1 MKRLITVLMLSSI
14 LFLSFRTNVYADT
27 KAEAAAQTAEET
39 LEETEDAA
47 EKTTVEGPGFDTQ
60 EEAVTNY
67 IIGLIDGSVE
77 EMLSAC
83 AVETYVDNYDPE
95 KQIARIGAL
104 MPPTT
109 NTFFLP
115 AADPLS
121 RELNIETR
129 RAALASTMKFQYLNI
144 TKSALVTP
152 EFAARPV
159 PLKDFDSAADMLG
172 QLFGNEPVEI
182 EYTGMIIPAGMIT
195 DKFYTFQLQ
204 LNLARAAYADNA
216 QQLSSAAAI
225 LFVDDEPYLLTL
237 GTERYNDK
245 WYVTGNNVLGS
256 VLGLDTFSG
265 GMCSVTEALGLSREE
280 VEELYEELLS
290 DGEYISLMEKL
301 NGIIGDVDIDAIFS
315 LPEDQVKGAF
325 EEAYQKIVYEEL
337 TEEERE
343 YIEEMS
349 RLIRF

>member
-1 MKRLITVLMLSSI
+1 MKKIISTLLITSI
-14 LFLSFRTNVYADT
+14 LCLSAPLGVFAET
-27 KAEAAAQTAEET
+27 KAEPAEAAEETAEEIS
-39 LEETEDAA
+39 EETFC
-47 EKTTVEGPGFDTQ
+47 TVEGEGFETQ
-60 EEAVTNY
+60 EEAVSSY

-77 EMLSAC
+77 EMLAAC

-95 KQIARIGAL
+95 KQIARNGAL

-109 NTFFLP
+109 NNFYLP

-144 TKSALVTP
+144 IKSAIVSP
-152 EFAARPV
+152 EFAGKPL

-172 QLFGNEPVEI
+172 KLYSDEPVEI

-195 DKFYTFQLQ
+195 DKFYTYQMQ
-204 LNLARAAYADNA
+204 LNIARAAYADNA
-216 QQLSSAAAI
+216 QQLSSVAAI
-225 LFVDDEPYLLTL
+225 LFVNDEPYLLTL
-237 GTERYNDK
+237 GTERYNDR
-245 WYVTGNNVLGS
+245 WYVTGNNMLAS
-256 VLGLDTFSG
+256 VLGLNILTG

-280 VEELYEELLS
+280 VEELYDELLS
-290 DGEYISLMEKL
+290 DGEYIGLMQKL

-315 LPEDQVKGAF
+315 LPDDQVKGAF
-325 EEAYQKIVYEEL
+325 EEAYQKVVYEEL
-337 TEEERE
+337 TEEERQ